1 MHLTTTFLAKMG
13 IQKVKTV
20 ESITITVA
28 SYGALGPKLPKQ
40 ALKEGR

>member
-40 ALKEGR
+40 ALKEGS